1 MNLFFYSFVGS
12 ILYLLSLAAA
22 GIILTNLE
30 PDTLLKLLKSGYQ
43 VDEETFKRFDE
54 AFASKMGLHPLIAI
68 TMFFTPVIN
77 VAMAFVTTYLY
88 QREFKKSLI
97 IQNGKFPI
105 PEESKQLW
113 EENIAE
119 IKKHMMRC
127 DSVVP
132 RKKGIA
138 IGNEFFDKLNAQ
150 GINLVTETPS
160 RPMEDTVK
168 DEDPSTVSKGSD
180 SASIK
185 MLSPTTDAAVLEE
198 GPTLGKKLK

>member
-1 MNLFFYSFVGS
+1 MNLFFCYFAGC
-12 ILYLLSLAAA
+12 ILYLASLAAA
-22 GIILTNLE
+22 GIIITNLE

-54 AFASKMGLHPLIAI
+54 AFASKMGLHPIIAI
-68 TMFFTPVIN
+68 TMFFAPVIN
-77 VAMAFVTTYLY
+77 VAMAFITTYLY
-88 QREFKKSLI
+88 QREFKRSPI

-105 PEESKQLW
+105 PEEAKQLW

-119 IKKHMMRC
+119 IKKRMVRC

-132 RKKGIA
+132 SKTGIT

-150 GINLVTETPS
+150 GINLVTEKPS
-160 RPMEDTVK
+160 SPMEDTK
-168 DEDPSTVSKGSD
+168 DGDSSSVSKGSD

-185 MLSPTTDAAVLEE
+185 TPFQTTDTAVLEE